1 MIVRSLQKSDRPAL
15 GVFTCSDGSK
25 HQNRVEGWIRR
36 KAWGWA
42 RSSANNEIRILDV
55 HGDVT
60 GVCAF
65 EPGEDEDSWFVRVV
79 AITSSAQG
87 LGYASRLFTTC
98 LDELQHRSPGGF
110 AYWKV
115 DAENAPSHQLSRAVG
130 AAREDA
136 PPSATL
142 AVYYVGF

>member
-1 MIVRSLQKSDRPAL
+1 M
-15 GVFTCSDGSK
+15 
-25 HQNRVEGWIRR
+25 
-36 KAWGWA
+36 

-55 HGDVT
+55 DGGMT

-65 EPGEDEDSWFVRVV
+65 EPGEDDESWFVRVV
-79 AITSSAQG
+79 AIASSAQG
-87 LGYASRLFTTC
+87 LGHASRLFTTC
-98 LDELQHRSPGGF
+98 LDELQERSPGGY

-130 AAREDA
+130 AALEDA
-136 PPSATL
+136 PASATL